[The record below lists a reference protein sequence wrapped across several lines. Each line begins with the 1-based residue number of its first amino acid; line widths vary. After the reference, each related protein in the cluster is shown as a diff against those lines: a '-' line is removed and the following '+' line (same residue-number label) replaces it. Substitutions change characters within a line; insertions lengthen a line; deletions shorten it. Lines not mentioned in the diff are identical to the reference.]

1 MSSAV
6 GINIILRLLIY
17 DPPSSS
23 LTQKIG
29 GEAVP
34 AQCTDTNITMAS
46 LCLSQLSTDIQRKL
60 ALCNHFLFLI
70 LHHIIHKHF
79 AKFCCAA
86 LCTILQF
93 KRMQLSLNRKLHPSP
108 ESSLLDK
115 VDLAAWLFKINCIRI
130 YKSFQSRFVG

>member
-1 MSSAV
+1 MTLPQSQDW
-6 GINIILRLLIY
+6 R
-17 DPPSSS
+17 
-23 LTQKIG
+23 
-29 GEAVP
+29 EAVP
-34 AQCTDTNITMAS
+34 DECTDTNITMAG

-93 KRMQLSLNRKLHPSP
+93 KRMQLSLNRKLHPSQ

-115 VDLAAWLFKINCIRI
+115 VDLTAWLFKINCVQYI
-130 YKSFQSRFVG
+130 KVFNPDLSGK

>member
-1 MSSAV
+1 MP
-6 GINIILRLLIY
+6 
-17 DPPSSS
+17 D
-23 LTQKIG
+23 
-29 GEAVP
+29 E
-34 AQCTDTNITMAS
+34 CTDTNITMAG

-93 KRMQLSLNRKLHPSP
+93 KRMQLSLKNRKLHPSQ
-108 ESSLLDK
+108 ESSLLDRI
-115 VDLAAWLFKINCIRI
+115 DLAAWLFKKTVYEYMKVFNPDLSG
-130 YKSFQSRFVG
+130 K

>member
-1 MSSAV
+1 MSSAE

-23 LTQKIG
+23 LTHKIG

-60 ALCNHFLFLI
+60 ALCNHFLFLAPTGALEEGI
-70 LHHIIHKHF
+70 LCVR
-79 AKFCCAA
+79 ACV
-86 LCTILQF
+86 
-93 KRMQLSLNRKLHPSP
+93 R
-108 ESSLLDK
+108 
-115 VDLAAWLFKINCIRI
+115 
-130 YKSFQSRFVG
+130 